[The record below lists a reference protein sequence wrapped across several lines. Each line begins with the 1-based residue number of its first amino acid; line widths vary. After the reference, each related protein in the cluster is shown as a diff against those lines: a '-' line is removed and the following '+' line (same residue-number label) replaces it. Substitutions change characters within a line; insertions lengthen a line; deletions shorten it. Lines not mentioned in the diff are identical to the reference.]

1 MAINVLFAGI
11 PVADLDA
18 AIAWY
23 EQLLGAPPDMAPNET
38 ERAWRLT
45 DESWIYV
52 VADPERAGKALV
64 TVMVDDL
71 DERLAGMRE
80 RGIDIGEIAGINE
93 QTRKAEIADPEGN
106 RIGFGQAG

>member
-1 MAINVLFAGI
+1 LAINVLFAGI

-23 EQLLGAPPDMAPNET
+23 ERLLGASPDMTPNET

-45 DESWIYV
+45 AESWIYV

-80 RGIDIGEIAGINE
+80 RGIDIGEIAEINE
-93 QTRKAEIADPEGN
+93 RTRKAEIVDPEGN

>member
-11 PVADLDA
+11 PVANLDA
-18 AIAWY
+18 AVEWY
-23 EQLLGAPPDMAPNET
+23 ERLLGAAPDMAPNET

-52 VADPERAGKALV
+52 VADPDRAGRGLI

-71 DERLAGMRE
+71 DDRLAGIRE
-80 RGIDIGEIAGINE
+80 RGIQVGEIVEINE
-93 QTRKAEIADPEGN
+93 RTRKAEIVDPEGN

>member
-18 AIAWY
+18 AIEWY
-23 EQLLGAPPDMAPNET
+23 ERLLGGPPDMTPNEI
-38 ERAWRLT
+38 ERTWKLT

-71 DERLAGMRE
+71 DERLAALQG
-80 RGIDIGEIAGINE
+80 RGIEPDEIQEISEAV
-93 QTRKAEIADPEGN
+93 RKAVFTDPEGN
-106 RIGFGQAG
+106 QIGLGQAG